1 MEAYITTIDEIIN
14 GTEAFDKI
22 YEHLQFVMG
31 YSNVKDMLRENLK
44 KNLESMR
51 SELRVVIE
59 TNYIDKVYRDS
70 YYRL

>member
-31 YSNVKDMLRENLK
+31 YPYVK
-44 KNLESMR
+44 
-51 SELRVVIE
+51 ELCQ
-59 TNYIDKVYRDS
+59 T
-70 YYRL
+70 LLL